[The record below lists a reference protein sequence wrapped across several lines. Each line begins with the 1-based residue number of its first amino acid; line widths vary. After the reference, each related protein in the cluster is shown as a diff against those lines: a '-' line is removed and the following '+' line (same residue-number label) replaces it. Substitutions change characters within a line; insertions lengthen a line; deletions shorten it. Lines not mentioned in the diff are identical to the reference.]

1 MTSGTIG
8 QPSEKKS
15 PFLWFSINTVMK
27 LSDIRQRVGYDAKQP
42 PSVKDAT
49 RAMLC
54 SRSAQYPY
62 ALTLTLKQT
71 LAISTAAGVT
81 GRALRR
87 EDCIRIAKRFQQK
100 LNRQVFGKRAAE
112 VHGKGL
118 RYLVVLEGERSNKHL
133 HLHLAIGGM
142 PRHVKP
148 NLVPACVSAAKQLVA
163 EIDTQYKL
171 DIADSGWLE
180 YMSKEATRNDTDN
193 VLWELCN

>member
-1 MTSGTIG
+1 M
-8 QPSEKKS
+8 
-15 PFLWFSINTVMK
+15 
-27 LSDIRQRVGYDAKQP
+27 
-42 PSVKDAT
+42 
-49 RAMLC
+49 
-54 SRSAQYPY
+54 
-62 ALTLTLKQT
+62 
-71 LAISTAAGVT
+71 
-81 GRALRR
+81 
-87 EDCIRIAKRFQQK
+87 
-100 LNRQVFGKRAAE
+100 FGKRAAE

-148 NLVPACVSAAKQLVA
+148 NLVPAYVSAAKQLVA

>member
-1 MTSGTIG
+1 
-8 QPSEKKS
+8 
-15 PFLWFSINTVMK
+15 MK
-27 LSDIRQRVGYDAKQP
+27 LSEIRQRVGYDAKQP

-49 RAMLC
+49 RSMLC

-71 LAISTAAGVT
+71 VRTTNSLGSSART
-81 GRALRR
+81 LKR
-87 EDCIRIAKRFQQK
+87 EDCVRIAKRFQQK

-148 NLVPACVSAAKQLVA
+148 NLVPAYVSAAKQLVA
-163 EIDTQYKL
+163 ELDTQYKL

-180 YMSKEATRNDTDN
+180 YMSKEATRNDADN

>member
-1 MTSGTIG
+1 
-8 QPSEKKS
+8 
-15 PFLWFSINTVMK
+15 MK
-27 LSDIRQRVGYDAKQP
+27 LLEIRDRTYCHYSAATSAKD
-42 PSVKDAT
+42 V
-49 RAMLC
+49 LC
-54 SRSAQYPY
+54 GWLSGQSAQYRY

-71 LAISTAAGVT
+71 VRTTNSLGSLT
-81 GRALRR
+81 RSLKRD
-87 EDCIRIAKRFQQK
+87 DCVRIAKRFQQK

-148 NLVPACVSAAKQLVA
+148 NLVPAYVSAAKQLVA

>member
-1 MTSGTIG
+1 
-8 QPSEKKS
+8 
-15 PFLWFSINTVMK
+15 MK
-27 LSDIRQRVGYDAKQP
+27 LLEIRDRTQSHYTAAT
-42 PSVKDAT
+42 SAKDA
-49 RAMLC
+49 LC
-54 SRSAQYPY
+54 GWLSGQSTQYRY

-71 LAISTAAGVT
+71 VRTTNSLGSSART
-81 GRALRR
+81 LKR
-87 EDCIRIAKRFQQK
+87 EDCVRIAKRFQQK

-112 VHGKGL
+112 EHGKGL
-118 RYLVVLEGERSNKHL
+118 RYLVVLEGERSSKHL

-142 PRHVKP
+142 PRHVNP
-148 NLVPACVSAAKQLVA
+148 NLVPTYVSAAKQLVA

>member
-27 LSDIRQRVGYDAKQP
+27 LSEIRQRVGYDAKQP

-49 RAMLC
+49 RSMLC

-71 LAISTAAGVT
+71 VRTTNSLGSSART
-81 GRALRR
+81 LKR
-87 EDCIRIAKRFQQK
+87 EDCVRIAKRFQQK

-148 NLVPACVSAAKQLVA
+148 NLVPAYVSAAKQLVA
-163 EIDTQYKL
+163 ELDTQYKL

-180 YMSKEATRNDTDN
+180 YMSKEATRNDADN

>member
-1 MTSGTIG
+1 
-8 QPSEKKS
+8 
-15 PFLWFSINTVMK
+15 MK
-27 LSDIRQRVGYDAKQP
+27 LLEIRDRTQYHCSAAA
-42 PSVKDAT
+42 SAKDA
-49 RAMLC
+49 LC
-54 SRSAQYPY
+54 GWLSGQSDQYRY

-71 LAISTAAGVT
+71 VRTSNSMGSSTRT
-81 GRALRR
+81 LKRD
-87 EDCIRIAKRFQQK
+87 DCVRIAKRFQKK

-112 VHGKGL
+112 VHGKAL
-118 RYLVVLEGERSNKHL
+118 RYLVVLERERSNKHL

-148 NLVPACVSAAKQLVA
+148 NMVPTYVSAAKQLVA

-171 DIADSGWLE
+171 EIADSGWLE

>member
-1 MTSGTIG
+1 
-8 QPSEKKS
+8 
-15 PFLWFSINTVMK
+15 MK
-27 LSDIRQRVGYDAKQP
+27 LSDIRQRVGYDAKKP

-62 ALTLTLKQT
+62 ALTLTLKQN
-71 LAISTAAGVT
+71 LAVSTAAGVT

-163 EIDTQYKL
+163 ELDTQYKL

>member
-1 MTSGTIG
+1 
-8 QPSEKKS
+8 
-15 PFLWFSINTVMK
+15 MK
-27 LSDIRQRVGYDAKQP
+27 LSDIRERVGYDPAQP
-42 PSVKDAT
+42 QSVKDAT

-54 SRSAQYPY
+54 GRSAQYPY

-71 LAISTAAGVT
+71 LAISTAVGVADRT
-81 GRALRR
+81 LRR
-87 EDCIRIAKRFQQK
+87 DDCVRIAKRFQQK

-112 VHGKGL
+112 MHGKSL

-142 PRHVKP
+142 PRYVKP
-148 NLVPACVSAAKQLVA
+148 SLVPAYVSAAKQLVT

-180 YMSKEATRNDTDN
+180 YMSKEATRNNCDN

>member
-1 MTSGTIG
+1 
-8 QPSEKKS
+8 
-15 PFLWFSINTVMK
+15 MK
-27 LSDIRQRVGYDAKQP
+27 LSDIRQRTGYDAKRP

-54 SRSAQYPY
+54 GCSAQYPY

-71 LAISTAAGVT
+71 LSVSTAAGVAS
-81 GRALRR
+81 RALRR
-87 EDCIRIAKRFQQK
+87 EDCIRIAHRFQQK

-118 RYLVVLEGERSNKHL
+118 RYLVVLEGERSNKRL

-148 NLVPACVSAAKQLVA
+148 NVVPVYVSAAKQLVA
-163 EIDTQYKL
+163 EIDTQYKV

-180 YMSKEATRNDTDN
+180 YMSKEATWNDTDN